1 MKTIIVI
8 GAGAAGMIAAL
19 AAKSAAG
26 AGAVRVLLFDGNEK
40 VGKKLFITGKGRC
53 NVTNASDMKT
63 VMENVV
69 SNPKFLYSAF
79 KCFGSADIMKILE
92 DGGCRL
98 KIERGNRVF
107 PVSDHSSDVINT
119 LYKLLKNAGVNI
131 KLNCIIKK
139 LLINDRKC
147 SGVVMANGSS
157 ISADAVIVAT
167 GGISYRLTGSS
178 GDGYKFAAAA
188 GHKVSEL
195 YPSLVPLVLS
205 EHDCTR
211 LQGLS
216 LKNVNAAV
224 YKGSKR
230 IYEGFGELL
239 FTHFGVS
246 GPLILSASSYIAGL
260 VKNGNLRLVIDLKP
274 ALDKNVLDARILRD
288 FEKYKNKSLK
298 NALGD
303 LLLQSLIPVIID
315 RMNISP
321 EIRVNEI
328 KKEHRHRLVNILK
341 DFEFTITGMR
351 GFDEAVVTK
360 GGVSVKE
367 VEPSSMESKLI
378 KSLYFA
384 GEVLD
389 LDALTGGYNLQIA
402 WSTGWMA
409 GSCAAGS
416 LLLYHKT

>member
-1 MKTIIVI
+1 MKTIIII

-19 AAKSAAG
+19 AAKSAAR

-147 SGVVMANGSS
+147 SGVVLANGSS

-321 EIRVNEI
+321 ETRVNEI

-416 LLLYHKT
+416 LL

>member
-19 AAKSAAG
+19 AAKSAEG

-147 SGVVMANGSS
+147 SGVVLANGSS

-178 GDGYKFAAAA
+178 GDGYKFASAA

-321 EIRVNEI
+321 ETRVNEI

-416 LLLYHKT
+416 LL

>member
-19 AAKSAAG
+19 AAKSTAG

-147 SGVVMANGSS
+147 SGVVLANGSS

-167 GGISYRLTGSS
+167 GGISYRLTGSN
-178 GDGYKFAAAA
+178 GDGYKFASAA

-321 EIRVNEI
+321 ETRVNEI

-416 LLLYHKT
+416 LL

>member
-1 MKTIIVI
+1 
-8 GAGAAGMIAAL
+8 
-19 AAKSAAG
+19 
-26 AGAVRVLLFDGNEK
+26 
-40 VGKKLFITGKGRC
+40 
-53 NVTNASDMKT
+53 MKT

-147 SGVVMANGSS
+147 SGVVLANGSS

-321 EIRVNEI
+321 ETRVNEI

-416 LLLYHKT
+416 LL

>member
-147 SGVVMANGSS
+147 SGVVLANGSS

-178 GDGYKFAAAA
+178 GDGYKFASAA

-321 EIRVNEI
+321 ETRVNEI

-416 LLLYHKT
+416 LL

>member
-1 MKTIIVI
+1 MKTIIII

-19 AAKSAAG
+19 AAKSAAR

-147 SGVVMANGSS
+147 SGVVLANGSS

-188 GHKVSEL
+188 GHKVREL

-321 EIRVNEI
+321 ETRVNEI

-416 LLLYHKT
+416 LL

>member
-19 AAKSAAG
+19 AAKSAAR

-147 SGVVMANGSS
+147 SGVVLANGSS

-178 GDGYKFAAAA
+178 GDGYKFASAA

-321 EIRVNEI
+321 ETRVNEI

-416 LLLYHKT
+416 LL

>member
-147 SGVVMANGSS
+147 SGVVLANGSS

-416 LLLYHKT
+416 LL

>member
-1 MKTIIVI
+1 MKTIMVI

-147 SGVVMANGSS
+147 SGVVLANGSS

-321 EIRVNEI
+321 ETRVNEI

-416 LLLYHKT
+416 LL

>member
-139 LLINDRKC
+139 LLINYRKC
-147 SGVVMANGSS
+147 SGVVLANGSS

-178 GDGYKFAAAA
+178 GDGYKFASAA

-230 IYEGFGELL
+230 IYDGFGELL

-321 EIRVNEI
+321 ETRVNEI

-416 LLLYHKT
+416 LL

>member
-147 SGVVMANGSS
+147 SGVVLANGSS

-178 GDGYKFAAAA
+178 GDGYKFASAA

-205 EHDCTR
+205 EHDCTG

-321 EIRVNEI
+321 ETRVNEI

-416 LLLYHKT
+416 LL

>member
-147 SGVVMANGSS
+147 SGVVLANGSS

-167 GGISYRLTGSS
+167 GGISYRLTGSN
-178 GDGYKFAAAA
+178 GDGYKFASEA

-321 EIRVNEI
+321 ETRVNEI

-416 LLLYHKT
+416 LL

>member
-119 LYKLLKNAGVNI
+119 LYKLIKNAGVNI

-147 SGVVMANGSS
+147 SGVVLANGSS

-167 GGISYRLTGSS
+167 GGISYRLTGSN
-178 GDGYKFAAAA
+178 GDGYKFASAA

-321 EIRVNEI
+321 ETRVNEI

-416 LLLYHKT
+416 LL

>member
-147 SGVVMANGSS
+147 SGVVLANGSS

-321 EIRVNEI
+321 ETRVNEI

-416 LLLYHKT
+416 LL

>member
-147 SGVVMANGSS
+147 SGVVLANGSS

-178 GDGYKFAAAA
+178 GDGYKFASAA

-260 VKNGNLRLVIDLKP
+260 FKNGNLRLVIDLKP

-321 EIRVNEI
+321 ETRVNEI

-416 LLLYHKT
+416 LL

>member
-1 MKTIIVI
+1 MKTIIII

-19 AAKSAAG
+19 AAKSAAR

-147 SGVVMANGSS
+147 SGVVLANGSS

-274 ALDKNVLDARILRD
+274 ALNKNVLDARILRD

-321 EIRVNEI
+321 ETRVNEI

-341 DFEFTITGMR
+341 DFEFTITGMK

-416 LLLYHKT
+416 LL

>member
-147 SGVVMANGSS
+147 SGVVLANGSS

-167 GGISYRLTGSS
+167 GGISYRLTGSN
-178 GDGYKFAAAA
+178 GDGYKFASAA

-321 EIRVNEI
+321 ETRVNEI

-416 LLLYHKT
+416 LL

>member
-69 SNPKFLYSAF
+69 SNSKFLYSAF

-147 SGVVMANGSS
+147 SGVVLANGSS

-178 GDGYKFAAAA
+178 GDGYKFASAA

-260 VKNGNLRLVIDLKP
+260 FKNGNLRLVIDLKP

-321 EIRVNEI
+321 ETRVNEI

-416 LLLYHKT
+416 LL

>member
-19 AAKSAAG
+19 AAKSAEG

-98 KIERGNRVF
+98 KIERDNRVF

-147 SGVVMANGSS
+147 SGVVLANGSS

-178 GDGYKFAAAA
+178 GDGYKFASAA

-321 EIRVNEI
+321 ETRVNEI

-416 LLLYHKT
+416 LL

>member
-26 AGAVRVLLFDGNEK
+26 AGAVSVLLFDGNEK

-147 SGVVMANGSS
+147 SGVVLANGSS

-167 GGISYRLTGSS
+167 GGISYRLTGSN
-178 GDGYKFAAAA
+178 GDGYKFASAA

-321 EIRVNEI
+321 ETRVNEI

-416 LLLYHKT
+416 LL

>member
-1 MKTIIVI
+1 MKTIRVI

-147 SGVVMANGSS
+147 SGVVLANGSS

-167 GGISYRLTGSS
+167 GGISYRLTGSN
-178 GDGYKFAAAA
+178 GDGYKFASAA

-321 EIRVNEI
+321 ETRVNEI

-416 LLLYHKT
+416 LL

>member
-119 LYKLLKNAGVNI
+119 LYKLIKNAGVNI

-147 SGVVMANGSS
+147 SGVVLANGSS

-178 GDGYKFAAAA
+178 GDGYKFASAA

-321 EIRVNEI
+321 ETRVNEI

-416 LLLYHKT
+416 LL